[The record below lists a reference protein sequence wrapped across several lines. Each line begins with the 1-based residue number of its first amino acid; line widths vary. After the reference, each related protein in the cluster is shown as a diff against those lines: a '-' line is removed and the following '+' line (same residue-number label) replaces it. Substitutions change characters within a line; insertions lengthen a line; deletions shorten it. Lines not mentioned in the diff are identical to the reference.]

1 MVKLWNAKIP
11 RERLGLI
18 VPAMVTNP
26 DLASLFSASYLSWLW
41 LEGKAGAQKLR
52 PSDCCFL
59 PMRPIMILPQ
69 LRRREYL
76 KSMPQRENFSPG
88 DLLETTIYVVLE
100 FPWRGKESKHYYLL
114 IITPCYIWETLESEM
129 SRDVPKSTQVV
140 HGRDRIQR
148 PVSLSPLLTTS
159 TVQWSY

>member
-1 MVKLWNAKIP
+1 MLKSPERGWGWLSQPWWQILISPPSSLPVTFPGSDRKAK
-11 RERLGLI
+11 R
-18 VPAMVTNP
+18 
-26 DLASLFSASYLSWLW
+26 
-41 LEGKAGAQKLR
+41 GAQKLR

-140 HGRDRIQR
+140 HGEDRIQR

-159 TVQWSY
+159 TVQWSF